1 VKRVVLL
8 GAGHAHLHVLEALA
22 AQPLPAA
29 EVTLVS
35 PFAQFVYSG
44 MVPGLVGGHYQ
55 APQCTIPLAPL
66 AERAGVARIE
76 GTAVALDAAERRVT
90 LADGTQLG
98 YDVLGIDTGPVIDRD
113 AIPGAREHALFV
125 RPIEHFLRLSDPLV
139 ELAQQRVLSLVV
151 VGGGAGGA
159 ELAMAWQHR
168 LAERARVSLVT
179 GGEAPLAS
187 APDAVRR
194 RVRRALKRLR
204 ITVLED
210 SCSAIT
216 AGHVVLGSGTRLECD
231 APLIAIGTSAP
242 PWLKTS
248 GLELDEAGFVATGP
262 TLQSRSH
269 AEVFAAGDVASRTDA
284 PRPKSGVYAVRAGP
298 PLALNLRRFVAGGV
312 LEAYAPQRRSLNL
325 ISCGARIAIASWDR
339 WSVEGRWVWWW
350 KDRIDRAFVERF
362 ADPR

>member
-44 MVPGLVGGHYQ
+44 MVPGLIAGHYT
-55 APQCTIPLAPL
+55 APQCTIPIAPL
-66 AERAGVARIE
+66 GERAGVARIE
-76 GTAVALDAAERRVT
+76 GTAVALDAAQRVVT

-98 YDVLGIDTGPVIDRD
+98 YDVLSLDTGPVIDRD

-125 RPIEHFLRLSDPLV
+125 RPIEHFVRLADPLV

-151 VGGGAGGA
+151 IGGGAGGA

-168 LAERARVSLVT
+168 LGERARVSLVT
-179 GGEAPLAS
+179 GGEPPVAS
-187 APDAVRR
+187 APEAVRR
-194 RVRRALKRLR
+194 RVRGALKRLR

-210 SCSAIT
+210 SATSIT

-231 APLIAIGTSAP
+231 APVVAIGTSAP
-242 PWLKTS
+242 RWLAES
-248 GLELDEAGFVATGP
+248 GLALDEAGFVATGP

-269 AEVFAAGDVASRTDA
+269 AEVFAAGDVATRTDA

-298 PLALNLRRFVAGGV
+298 PLALNLRRFVAGGA
-312 LEAYAPQRRSLNL
+312 LEPYAPQPRSLNL
-325 ISCGARIAIASWDR
+325 ISCGARSAIASWDR

-362 ADPR
+362 ARR